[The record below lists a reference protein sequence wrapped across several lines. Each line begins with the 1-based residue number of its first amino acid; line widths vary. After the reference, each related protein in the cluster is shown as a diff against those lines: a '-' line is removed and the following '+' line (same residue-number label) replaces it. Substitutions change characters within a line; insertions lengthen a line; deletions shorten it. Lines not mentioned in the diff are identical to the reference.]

1 MSYGV
6 MFTVSAPIAMYD
18 AVHAEASQHP
28 ADGLIMHLVREVDDG
43 FQVIEVWESKEQH
56 DRFGEEVLGPIV
68 ARLAGADAEA
78 PPSEE
83 FDVHTLVVPS
93 AVIG

>member
-6 MFTVSAPIAMYD
+6 IFTVSAPITEYD
-18 AVHAEASQHP
+18 AIHAEASQHP
-28 ADGLIMHLVREVDDG
+28 ADGLIMHLVREVDG
-43 FQVIEVWESKEQH
+43 GLQIIEAWESKVQH
-56 DRFGEEVLGPIV
+56 ERYGDEVLAPIV
-68 ARLAGADAEA
+68 ARLAGADAEP

-83 FDVHTLVVPS
+83 FDVHTLVITS